1 VSQEDAIYRARREKL
16 ERIIQLGIE
25 PYPNRFDRTHEIS
38 EVPEKFGNLSA
49 EELERRGIEVRVA
62 GRIISFRPH
71 GKAGFAHLF
80 DGKGRL
86 QVYFKKDELSERHF
100 KLFKLLDIGDFI
112 GVSGPLFRTKTGELT
127 VMVKEVSFLAK
138 SFRPLP
144 EKWHGLTD
152 VELRY
157 RQRYLDLIANP
168 EVRRKFEIRA
178 KIIQAFRDFL
188 NKEGFLEVETPMMQ
202 PIPGG
207 ATARPFKTFHNAL
220 GIHLYLRIAPELY
233 LKRLVVG
240 GIERVYEIN
249 KNFRNEGISTQH
261 NPEFTMLEFYMAYVD
276 YQMMMDFTERMF
288 SYVAEKALG
297 KKEITYNGETISLE
311 PPWRRITLKDALTK
325 WANIEPE
332 DLSDENRL
340 AKIASERN
348 IDISDCKTK
357 GKIIAKLFDEL
368 VQPLLIKPT
377 FIIDYPRDIS
387 PLSKSKPD
395 DPNTV
400 ERFEL
405 FIGGLEVA
413 NGYSELNDPEDQR
426 RRFEEQVKERAKG
439 DVEAHTMDKD
449 YVRALEY
456 GMPPTTG
463 EGVGID
469 RVAMLFTDSRSI
481 REVILFPQLKPKET
495 D

>member
-1 VSQEDAIYRARREKL
+1 
-16 ERIIQLGIE
+16 
-25 PYPNRFDRTHEIS
+25 
-38 EVPEKFGNLSA
+38 
-49 EELERRGIEVRVA
+49 
-62 GRIISFRPH
+62 
-71 GKAGFAHLF
+71 
-80 DGKGRL
+80 
-86 QVYFKKDELSERHF
+86 
-100 KLFKLLDIGDFI
+100 
-112 GVSGPLFRTKTGELT
+112 
-127 VMVKEVSFLAK
+127 
-138 SFRPLP
+138 
-144 EKWHGLTD
+144 
-152 VELRY
+152 
-157 RQRYLDLIANP
+157 
-168 EVRRKFEIRA
+168 
-178 KIIQAFRDFL
+178 
-188 NKEGFLEVETPMMQ
+188 MMQ

-348 IDISDCKTK
+348 IDISDCKTR